1 MCSGHTIPQA
11 RSATRS
17 VGVVLKFACNR
28 QLAEQHDGC
37 SQRLMRGFVST
48 RGALAALAFA
58 CAASV
63 WLHLTGERAIYGSSS
78 AVLGSPAYD
87 MQSVVTPAASG
98 PLLTALTYL
107 LTATPLGP
115 PIRRFLLNDN
125 KVEILR
131 ELAAQSNNT
140 PPLYYPMRRVGA
152 AVHEAHAAA
161 ASSPDGS
168 LSVALRDG
176 FAPPSTAGDVAAAV
190 PRPRQSSTAA
200 ASVYITSED
209 LHAATPN
216 PDPSFSPNLT
226 LTLTR
231 TRTRTLTLTLAVTL
245 TRTCTRASE
254 RARRRQAPW
263 WSGCSRASMRR
274 APSPRCGPLSRARPP
289 QPRQQGRPRDP
300 NPQPNPNPNPNPQP
314 N

>member
-1 MCSGHTIPQA
+1 
-11 RSATRS
+11 
-17 VGVVLKFACNR
+17 
-28 QLAEQHDGC
+28 
-37 SQRLMRGFVST
+37 MRGFGST

-63 WLHLTGERAIYGSSS
+63 WLHLTGERAISGSS

-87 MQSVVTPAASG
+87 MQSVVAPAASG

-140 PPLYYPMRRVGA
+140 PPLYYPMRRVDA
-152 AVHEAHAAA
+152 AVYEAHAAA

-216 PDPSFSPNLT
+216 PDPS
-226 LTLTR
+226 
-231 TRTRTLTLTLAVTL
+231 
-245 TRTCTRASE
+245 
-254 RARRRQAPW
+254 
-263 WSGCSRASMRR
+263 
-274 APSPRCGPLSRARPP
+274 
-289 QPRQQGRPRDP
+289 
-300 NPQPNPNPNPNPQP
+300 PNPNPNPNPNQDP
-314 N
+314 NPNPNPNPSRHPDQDLHTGFRAGATTPSAVVERVLARVEASRAFSSVRPALAREAAAASTARRAEGP

>member
-1 MCSGHTIPQA
+1 
-11 RSATRS
+11 
-17 VGVVLKFACNR
+17 
-28 QLAEQHDGC
+28 
-37 SQRLMRGFVST
+37 MRGFGST

-63 WLHLTGERAIYGSSS
+63 WLHLPGERAISGSS

-87 MQSVVTPAASG
+87 MQSVVAPAASG
-98 PLLTALTYL
+98 PLLTALTYI

-140 PPLYYPMRRVGA
+140 PPLYYPMRRVDA

-209 LHAATPN
+209 LHAGFRAGATT
-216 PDPSFSPNLT
+216 PSAVVERVLARVEASRAFSSVRPA
-226 LTLTR
+226 
-231 TRTRTLTLTLAVTL
+231 LA
-245 TRTCTRASE
+245 REAAAAST
-254 RARRRQAPW
+254 ARRAE
-263 WSGCSRASMRR
+263 
-274 APSPRCGPLSRARPP
+274 GP
-289 QPRQQGRPRDP
+289 
-300 NPQPNPNPNPNPQP
+300 
-314 N
+314 

>member
-1 MCSGHTIPQA
+1 M
-11 RSATRS
+11 RV
-17 VGVVLKFACNR
+17 VG
-28 QLAEQHDGC
+28 
-37 SQRLMRGFVST
+37 ST

-63 WLHLTGERAIYGSSS
+63 WLHLTGERAISGSS
-78 AVLGSPAYD
+78 AVLGSLAYD
-87 MQSVVTPAASG
+87 MQSVVAPAASG

-140 PPLYYPMRRVGA
+140 PPLYYPMRRVDA

-209 LHAATPN
+209 LHASFRAGATT
-216 PDPSFSPNLT
+216 PSAVVERVLARVEASRAFSSVRPS
-226 LTLTR
+226 
-231 TRTRTLTLTLAVTL
+231 LA
-245 TRTCTRASE
+245 REAAAAST
-254 RARRRQAPW
+254 ARRAE
-263 WSGCSRASMRR
+263 
-274 APSPRCGPLSRARPP
+274 GP
-289 QPRQQGRPRDP
+289 
-300 NPQPNPNPNPNPQP
+300 
-314 N
+314 

>member
-1 MCSGHTIPQA
+1 M
-11 RSATRS
+11 RV
-17 VGVVLKFACNR
+17 VG
-28 QLAEQHDGC
+28 
-37 SQRLMRGFVST
+37 ST

-63 WLHLTGERAIYGSSS
+63 WLHLTGERAISGSS
-78 AVLGSPAYD
+78 AVLGSLAYD
-87 MQSVVTPAASG
+87 MQSVVAPAASG

-140 PPLYYPMRRVGA
+140 PPLYYPMRRVDA

-190 PRPRQSSTAA
+190 PLPRQSSTAA

-209 LHAATPN
+209 LHAGFRAGATT
-216 PDPSFSPNLT
+216 PSAVVERVLARVEASRAFSSVRPS
-226 LTLTR
+226 
-231 TRTRTLTLTLAVTL
+231 LA
-245 TRTCTRASE
+245 REAAAAST
-254 RARRRQAPW
+254 ARRAE
-263 WSGCSRASMRR
+263 
-274 APSPRCGPLSRARPP
+274 GP
-289 QPRQQGRPRDP
+289 
-300 NPQPNPNPNPNPQP
+300 
-314 N
+314 

>member
-1 MCSGHTIPQA
+1 
-11 RSATRS
+11 
-17 VGVVLKFACNR
+17 
-28 QLAEQHDGC
+28 
-37 SQRLMRGFVST
+37 MRGFGST

-63 WLHLTGERAIYGSSS
+63 WLHLPGERAISGSS

-87 MQSVVTPAASG
+87 MQSVVAPAASG

-140 PPLYYPMRRVGA
+140 PPLYYPMRRVDA

-209 LHAATPN
+209 LHAGFRAGATT
-216 PDPSFSPNLT
+216 PSAVVERVLARVEASRAFSSVRPA
-226 LTLTR
+226 
-231 TRTRTLTLTLAVTL
+231 LA
-245 TRTCTRASE
+245 REAAAAST
-254 RARRRQAPW
+254 ARRAE
-263 WSGCSRASMRR
+263 
-274 APSPRCGPLSRARPP
+274 GP
-289 QPRQQGRPRDP
+289 
-300 NPQPNPNPNPNPQP
+300 
-314 N
+314 

>member
-1 MCSGHTIPQA
+1 
-11 RSATRS
+11 
-17 VGVVLKFACNR
+17 
-28 QLAEQHDGC
+28 
-37 SQRLMRGFVST
+37 MRGFGST

-63 WLHLTGERAIYGSSS
+63 WLHLTGERAISGSS
-78 AVLGSPAYD
+78 AVLGSLAYD
-87 MQSVVTPAASG
+87 MQSVVAPAASG

-140 PPLYYPMRRVGA
+140 PPLYYPMRRVDA

-209 LHAATPN
+209 LHAAFRAGATTP
-216 PDPSFSPNLT
+216 SAVVERVLARVEASRAFSSVRPA
-226 LTLTR
+226 
-231 TRTRTLTLTLAVTL
+231 LA
-245 TRTCTRASE
+245 REAAAAST
-254 RARRRQAPW
+254 ARRAE
-263 WSGCSRASMRR
+263 
-274 APSPRCGPLSRARPP
+274 GP
-289 QPRQQGRPRDP
+289 
-300 NPQPNPNPNPNPQP
+300 
-314 N
+314 

>member
-1 MCSGHTIPQA
+1 
-11 RSATRS
+11 
-17 VGVVLKFACNR
+17 
-28 QLAEQHDGC
+28 
-37 SQRLMRGFVST
+37 MRGFGST

-63 WLHLTGERAIYGSSS
+63 WLHLTGERAISGSS
-78 AVLGSPAYD
+78 AVLGSLAYD
-87 MQSVVTPAASG
+87 MQSVVAPAASG

-140 PPLYYPMRRVGA
+140 PPLYYPMRRVDA

-209 LHAATPN
+209 LHAGFRAGATT
-216 PDPSFSPNLT
+216 PSAVVERVLARVEASRAFSSVRPS
-226 LTLTR
+226 
-231 TRTRTLTLTLAVTL
+231 LA
-245 TRTCTRASE
+245 REAAAAST
-254 RARRRQAPW
+254 ARRAE
-263 WSGCSRASMRR
+263 
-274 APSPRCGPLSRARPP
+274 GP
-289 QPRQQGRPRDP
+289 
-300 NPQPNPNPNPNPQP
+300 
-314 N
+314 

>member
-1 MCSGHTIPQA
+1 
-11 RSATRS
+11 
-17 VGVVLKFACNR
+17 
-28 QLAEQHDGC
+28 
-37 SQRLMRGFVST
+37 MRGFGST

-63 WLHLTGERAIYGSSS
+63 WLHLTGERAISGSS

-87 MQSVVTPAASG
+87 MQSVVAPAASG
-98 PLLTALTYL
+98 PLLTALTYI

-140 PPLYYPMRRVGA
+140 PPLYYPMRRVDA

-216 PDPSFSPNLT
+216 PDPS
-226 LTLTR
+226 
-231 TRTRTLTLTLAVTL
+231 
-245 TRTCTRASE
+245 
-254 RARRRQAPW
+254 
-263 WSGCSRASMRR
+263 
-274 APSPRCGPLSRARPP
+274 
-289 QPRQQGRPRDP
+289 
-300 NPQPNPNPNPNPQP
+300 PNPNPNPNPNQDPNPNPNPNPSRHLMARRRLGDSLEHLRVPLARLGQP
-314 N
+314 RGRHQPSGGELGGRLVVHHLAQRARDPG